1 MIRPNQM
8 ILHERRRYWVS
19 GVVIRTENQSV
30 YTIEKIPGSS
40 FKYFSNIKFNNGNK
54 LLIEDPGMIS
64 IGSPF
69 AFRFVDDYRNG
80 PLSGKCVET
89 SPITSIVCKRKLV
102 SLISTMHDSMTR
114 TQ

>member
-1 MIRPNQM
+1 M
-8 ILHERRRYWVS
+8 S

-80 PLSGKCVET
+80 PLAGKCVET
-89 SPITSIVCKRKLV
+89 SPIASMDSIFDC
-102 SLISTMHDSMTR
+102 DSSHTVESQTEVL
-114 TQ
+114 TQPSYW